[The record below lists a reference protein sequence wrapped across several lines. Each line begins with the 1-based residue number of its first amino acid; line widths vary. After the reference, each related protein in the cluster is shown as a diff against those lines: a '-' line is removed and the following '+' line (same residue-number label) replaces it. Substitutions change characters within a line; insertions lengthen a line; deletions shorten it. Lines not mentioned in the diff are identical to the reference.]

1 MDRDGD
7 LDVIA
12 AAYYGDAPGL
22 GRNGRFAW
30 FENLDGD
37 GKRWTQHLVGNNFWG
52 ASLID
57 AGDVDVDL
65 VGASMLTN
73 GLYEQ
78 DADIAWFENLDG
90 KGTQWA
96 LHSLDDDLPDASE
109 AYFADLDGDGDLD
122 VVAANADPTGP
133 STF

>member
-37 GKRWTQHLVGNNFWG
+37 GD
-52 ASLID
+52 I
-57 AGDVDVDL
+57 DL